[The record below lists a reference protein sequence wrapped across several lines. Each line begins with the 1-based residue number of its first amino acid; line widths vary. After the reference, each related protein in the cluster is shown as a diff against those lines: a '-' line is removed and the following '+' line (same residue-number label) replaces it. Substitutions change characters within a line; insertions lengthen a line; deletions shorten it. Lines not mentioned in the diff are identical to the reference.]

1 MAWGDDMSRVQ
12 QAWPVYA
19 LLADGST
26 VEIRP
31 AGPGDFGAVKAMHDA
46 MSPDNAYLRFF
57 SLSRTAAETEA
68 RRVCREPGPGRMA
81 LLALAG
87 GEVVGCASYETL
99 RGQPNHKA
107 EAAFAVADHMHHK
120 GIATLLLEH
129 LVSYARSH
137 QITAFTGYTLTEN
150 TAMLKVFADAGLPV
164 HHRTVDGVVD
174 MTIPLPR
181 DGAGTG
187 LNGYLN
193 AVAERERHADIAS
206 LRHVFAPG
214 SVAVIGASRRPG
226 TVGRAIWDNI
236 RGAGYAGKLYAVNPH
251 ARQIGGEPCLAS
263 AADLPEHT
271 DLAVVAVPSAAVL
284 DAAEQ
289 CGRRGVRALVVV
301 TSGLDA
307 ATRAGLLAACRRH
320 GMRLIGPN
328 CFGVAVPGIG
338 LDATFAAA
346 HPRAGVAG
354 LVMQSGGLGFAVA
367 DQLSRLGI
375 GISSFASVG
384 DKLDVSSNDMLMW
397 WEQDGVTRLAVL
409 YIESF
414 GNPRKFARTARRV
427 AASIPVLTVQAGRSE
442 AGQRAAA
449 SHTGAV
455 ATPLVTREALFQQ
468 AGVIVVAG
476 FGDLVETAAL
486 LATQPVPSGS
496 TVAIVSNVGGA
507 GVLAADACTDL
518 GLTVHRPREHI
529 RRRLRALIPEGGAA
543 DGPIDTTA
551 AVSARQFRECL
562 ELAAAD
568 EEVSAMIALVLPTG
582 ATGDLVAA
590 IQQADIRVPLA
601 VVLLD
606 QAETVRLLP
615 GPAKRDGPGGA
626 REGPGGCSPPGWEQ
640 GGSPPCAEGAG
651 GIRIPAYS
659 NPEAAAAAVARAAR
673 YGAWRAA
680 PSGVVPELADIR
692 TEDARALVREFLGSD
707 GHRGWLPPDTTAA
720 LLRCYRI
727 PLAAL
732 VPADSEDA
740 AIGAFAAGGGAPVV
754 LKADVPGLVHKTE
767 AGGVELDLRTEDDVR
782 AAYRRLAGLFGDK
795 LHAVLVQPMIGDGT
809 EVIVGVA
816 DDHLFGPLVV
826 FGLGGVATEVLADHA
841 ALLTPLTDID
851 ADTLIRS
858 IKAAPLL
865 LGHRGSPPADLEA
878 LRDLLLRVSRLA
890 DDLPEITDLDLN
902 PVIARPDGV
911 FVVDARVKVAP
922 YAPQDP
928 YLRKLS

>member
-1 MAWGDDMSRVQ
+1 MSTVQ
-12 QAWPVYA
+12 QAGPVYA

-31 AGPGDFGAVKAMHDA
+31 AEPGDFDAVKAMHEA
-46 MSPDNAYLRFF
+46 MSLDNAYFRFF
-57 SLSRTAAETEA
+57 GFSRTAAEAEA
-68 RRVCREPGPGRMA
+68 RRICREPGPGRVA

-87 GEVVGCASYETL
+87 GEVVGCVSYETL
-99 RGQPNHKA
+99 REQPDHRA
-107 EAAFAVADHMHHK
+107 EVAFAVADYMHHK
-120 GIATLLLEH
+120 GVATLLLEH
-129 LVSYARSH
+129 LVFYARSH
-137 QITAFTGYTLTEN
+137 QITAFTGQTLAEN

-164 HHRTVDGVVD
+164 HRHTDDGVVD
-174 MTIPLPR
+174 MIIPLPQ

-187 LNGYLN
+187 LNGYLD
-193 AVAERERHADIAS
+193 AVAERERHADVAS
-206 LRHVFAPG
+206 LRHVFAPE

-226 TVGRAIWDNI
+226 TVGRVIWDNI
-236 RGAGYAGKLYAVNPH
+236 CTGGYAGRLYAVNPH
-251 ARQIGGEPCLAS
+251 AGQIGAEPCLAS
-263 AADLPEHT
+263 AADLPEHV
-271 DLAVVAVPSAAVL
+271 DLAVIAVPPAAVL

-289 CGRRGVRALVVV
+289 CGRRGVHALVVI

-307 ATRAGLLAACRRH
+307 ATRAGLLATCRRY

-328 CFGVAVPGIG
+328 CFGVAVPSIG
-338 LDATFAAA
+338 LDATFAAS

-354 LVMQSGGLGFAVA
+354 LVMQSGGLGIAA
-367 DQLSRLGI
+367 ANQLSRLGI
-375 GISSFASVG
+375 GISSFTSVG

-397 WEQDGVTRLAVL
+397 WEHDGVTRIAVL

-427 AASIPVLTVQAGRSE
+427 AASMPVLAVEAGRSE

-449 SHTGAV
+449 SHTAAV
-455 ATPLVTREALFQQ
+455 ATPLVTTEALFAQ
-468 AGVIVVAG
+468 AGVIVVPG
-476 FGDLVETAAL
+476 FGDLIETAAL
-486 LATQPVPSGS
+486 LATQPVPAGS

-518 GLTVHRPREHI
+518 GLTVHQPHEQI
-529 RRRLRALIPEGGAA
+529 RRRLRALIPKGGAA

-551 AVSARQFRECL
+551 AVSAGQFRECL

-568 EEVSAMIALVLPTG
+568 EEVSAMIVLVLPTG

-601 VVLLD
+601 IVLLD

-615 GPAKRDGPGGA
+615 GPAKGDG
-626 REGPGGCSPPGWEQ
+626 E
-640 GGSPPCAEGAG
+640 AG
-651 GIRIPAYS
+651 GIPIPVYS
-659 NPEAAAAAVARAAR
+659 YPEAAAAAVARAAR

-680 PSGVVPELADIR
+680 PAGVVPEFADIR
-692 TEDARALVREFLGSD
+692 TQDAHALVREFLGPD
-707 GHRGWLPPDTTAA
+707 GHRGWLPPEVTAA
-720 LLRCYRI
+720 LLRCYGI
-727 PLAAL
+727 PLATL
-732 VPADSEDA
+732 VPVHSQDDA
-740 AIGAFAAGGGAPVV
+740 AGAFAAGGGVPVV

-767 AGGVELDLRTEDDVR
+767 AGGVELDLRTETDVR
-782 AAYRRLAGLFGDK
+782 AACQRLTERFGGK

-826 FGLGGVATEVLADHA
+826 FGLGGVATEVLADHTA
-841 ALLTPLTDID
+841 RLTPLTDTD

-865 LGHRGSPPADLEA
+865 LGYRGSPPADLEA
-878 LRDLLLRVSRLA
+878 LRGLLLRVSRLA

-902 PVIARPDGV
+902 PVIARPDGA
-911 FVVDARVKVAP
+911 FAVDARVKVAP

-928 YLRKLS
+928 FLRRLR